1 MIAVRFEECSSHP
14 SSLLRKTQMDR
25 ILVIGCPGSGKSTFS
40 RELNYITSIPLYHL
54 DMLYWNSDRTTVE
67 KPVFIERLARV
78 LEKPEW
84 IIDGNYGSTMEMRL
98 KECDTVFFLDYPLE
112 VCLDGI
118 MTRRGKP
125 RTDMP
130 WVEEIDETDEDFIGF
145 IKSYASQSRPT
156 VLSLLD
162 KYADKEIHIFK
173 DRDEADIYL
182 ETLKKVTFR

>member
-1 MIAVRFEECSSHP
+1 MAENKLADMSTEFAIKRV
-14 SSLLRKTQMDR
+14 
-25 ILVIGCPGSGKSTFS
+25 IVIGCPGSGKSTFS
-40 RELNYITSIPLYHL
+40 RDLHRITRIPLYHL

-67 KPVFIERLARV
+67 KAVFRGRLSQV

-98 KECDTVFFLDYPLE
+98 KKCDTVFFLDYPLE

-118 MTRRGKP
+118 MSRRGKP

-130 WVEEIDETDEDFIGF
+130 WVEEVDEIDEEFIGF
-145 IKSYASQSRPT
+145 IKDYASLSRPN
-156 VLSLLD
+156 VLSLLE

-173 DRDEADIYL
+173 NRAEADSYL
-182 ETLKKVTFR
+182 RLVQTMFSNSAQKI